1 MAFDNAW
8 NDWRVLHRQWHV
20 LHIEWRGMHLEL
32 VHVQRES
39 LFGCQ

>member
-1 MAFDNAW
+1 MAFDNACK
-8 NDWRVLHRQWHV
+8 DWRVLHRQWHV

-39 LFGCQ
+39 LFGSQ